1 MAAIVPTK
9 VDLSA
14 KTCIVTG
21 GSGGIGKEIARNL
34 ASMGATVVIAGPA
47 LDRADAVRAEIAA
60 ATQSLRV
67 LAMKLDYANRLS
79 IKEFFDTFNE
89 RHQRADVIVHAA
101 GWWSPDHAHT
111 ADAIEMTWMINV
123 LGPHILN
130 RLMTDKLKASAPSRV
145 IHLAAD
151 TAGDLNIEDLDFDK
165 RRFDGW
171 TAYRQSQQA
180 IRMLSW
186 ALAPR
191 MTIHG
196 INIHVCVP
204 GTNVRTGLHRNARG
218 FRRLRLNLASKL
230 FGTSPAAAAEG
241 PTWLASSP
249 DVGSGGK
256 LWRGRKESD
265 RKFKDA
271 AKIQVLWDSVENQA
285 NGLMSKPGLG
295 QSGLFRLPGT

>member
-1 MAAIVPTK
+1 MANLVPLK
-9 VDLSA
+9 VDLSE
-14 KTCIVTG
+14 KTCIVAG
-21 GSGGIGKEIARNL
+21 GSGGIGKQIARNL
-34 ASMGATVVIAGPA
+34 AGMGATVVIAGPA
-47 LDRADAVRAEIAA
+47 LDRADAARAEIAA

-89 RHQRADVIVHAA
+89 RHEKADVVIHAS
-101 GWWSPDHAHT
+101 GWWSPDREQT
-111 ADAIEMTWMINV
+111 DDAIEKTWMVNV

-130 RLMTDKLKASAPSRV
+130 RLMTDKLKVSPPTRV
-145 IHLAAD
+145 IHLACHA
-151 TAGDLNIEDLDFDK
+151 AGDLDIEDTEFDN

-171 TAYRQSQQA
+171 TAFRQSQQA
-180 IRMLSW
+180 IRMLAW

-196 INIHVCVP
+196 INVHVCVP

-218 FRRLRLNLASKL
+218 LRRLRQDLAARF
-230 FGTSPAAAAEG
+230 FGTSALAAADG
-241 PTWLASSP
+241 PTWLAANP
-249 DVGSGGK
+249 DIGAAGK
-256 LWRGRKESD
+256 LWMGRKEND
-265 RKFKDA
+265 RKFRDA
-271 AKIQVLWDSVENQA
+271 AKTQLLWDYVERQV